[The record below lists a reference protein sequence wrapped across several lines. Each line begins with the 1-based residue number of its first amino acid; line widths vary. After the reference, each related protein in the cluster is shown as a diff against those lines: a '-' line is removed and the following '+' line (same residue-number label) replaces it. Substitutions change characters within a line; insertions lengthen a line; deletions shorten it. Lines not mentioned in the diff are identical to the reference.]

1 MSPNALDT
9 LEMDWPHELNR
20 PLLHSRFQARQ
31 AADPVLSRFAD
42 LAALV
47 RFMHKAKGAGAEKDR
62 VLCALLVW
70 AQQDPLGARV
80 VLETIRPGLLRL
92 AGRMIADA
100 EDQEELLAV
109 LLDAV
114 WEQIRGYPV
123 TRRPRWVAAN
133 LLLDTLNQTVRTL
146 HPRSRRVH
154 MVPCGLDID
163 PAYGEPSPAHRPSD
177 EGDVDGLLK
186 RAVKAG
192 ALGRE
197 EAEIILR
204 SRIDGVSVEELA
216 RSAGV
221 SYNTMKLRRQRAE
234 RRLLVFFGHRPVPR
248 GQQNRPLSSAR
259 VVRRR
264 A

>member
-1 MSPNALDT
+1 MSPNPLDT
-9 LEMDWPHELNR
+9 LEEDWQRELNR
-20 PLLHSRFQARQ
+20 PLLHSRFRARQ
-31 AADPVLSRFAD
+31 EAEPALSRFAD
-42 LAALV
+42 LKALV
-47 RFMHKAKGAGAEKDR
+47 RFMHRAPGAGAEKDR
-62 VLCALLVW
+62 VLCALLAW
-70 AQQDPLGARV
+70 AQQDSLGGRV

-92 AGRMIADA
+92 AGRMIGDAADH
-100 EDQEELLAV
+100 EELWAV
-109 LLDAV
+109 LLGAV

-123 TRRPRWVAAN
+123 SRRPRWVAAN

-146 HPRSRRVH
+146 RARRVRL
-154 MVPCGLDID
+154 VPCGLDID
-163 PAYGEPSPAHRPSD
+163 PAYSDPSPAHRSSD
-177 EGDVDGLLK
+177 EGDVDGLLD

-192 ALGRE
+192 ALAEE
-197 EAEIILR
+197 EAQIILK

-216 RSAGV
+216 RLAGV

-248 GQQNRPLSSAR
+248 GQQNRPFSSAR

>member
-1 MSPNALDT
+1 MSPNPLDT
-9 LEMDWPHELNR
+9 LEADWQRELHR
-20 PLLHSRFQARQ
+20 PLLHSRFRTRQ
-31 AADPVLSRFAD
+31 AADPALSRFAD
-42 LAALV
+42 LKALV
-47 RFMHKAKGAGAEKDR
+47 RFMHKTPGAQAEKDR

-70 AQQDPLGARV
+70 AQQDPLGGRV
-80 VLETIRPGLLRL
+80 ALEAIRPGLLRL
-92 AGRMIADA
+92 AGRLIGDAADH
-100 EDQEELLAV
+100 EELWAV
-109 LLDAV
+109 LLDAA
-114 WEQIRGYPV
+114 WERIRGYPV
-123 TRRPRWVAAN
+123 ARRPRWVAAN

-146 HPRSRRVH
+146 HPRYRRAQW
-154 MVPCGLDID
+154 VPCGLDID
-163 PAYGEPSPAHRPSD
+163 PAYGDSSPAHRPAD
-177 EGDVDGLLK
+177 EGDVDGLLD

-197 EAEIILR
+197 EAQIILR

-216 RSAGV
+216 RAAGV

-248 GQQNRPLSSAR
+248 GQQNRPFSSAR